1 MALYHKWDITFFSL
15 LSDGLGS
22 VFSSNPKWWV
32 CKWKFRRISRTFQKL
47 GNTSNK
53 YVCKV
58 YFRSFHSLI
67 SFSYACLTH
76 HHLSKRSICWDV
88 SLPKCIELWLIIM
101 MECSF
106 KKDITPWC
114 CHSFVRDLTRLELD
128 LKFMKLKMNKN
139 EMWQWIHTV
148 LHISINEKGYM

>member
-1 MALYHKWDITFFSL
+1 MLSAWLCIINGISHFSHFFL
-15 LSDGLGS
+15 T
-22 VFSSNPKWWV
+22 VQVV
-32 CKWKFRRISRTFQKL
+32 CLVLIQNGMSANEQFGRISRTFQKL
-47 GNTSNK
+47 GNTIKQIRVQSI
-53 YVCKV
+53 
-58 YFRSFHSLI
+58 FQILSFINQLQLCLPYSPPLVEKINLLSLG
-67 SFSYACLTH
+67 
-76 HHLSKRSICWDV
+76 

-139 EMWQWIHTV
+139 EMWQ
-148 LHISINEKGYM
+148 